1 MYTVRPGDNLS
12 KIAQRYG
19 VPVRKLIAANPR
31 LRLEG
36 VQPGQGLS
44 IPGHRDAFEVAP
56 PALPQ
61 SLQRGTTGAAVLGVQ
76 KKLVAKGFLSPA
88 SLSTGRGIFG
98 PRTEAA
104 VRAFQKARGLPE
116 TGVAGSR
123 TLAALSAADAR
134 AVSEPDEF
142 EAVTQT

>member
-19 VPVRKLIAANPR
+19 VPIRNLIAANPQ
-31 LRLEG
+31 LRLDG

-44 IPGHRDAFEVAP
+44 IPGHRDAFEVP
-56 PALPQ
+56 HPAVPQ
-61 SLQRGTTGAAVLGVQ
+61 SLQRGTTGAAVLALQ

-88 SLSTGRGIFG
+88 SLSTGRGIYG

-104 VRAFQKARGLPE
+104 VRSFQRARGLPE

-123 TLAALSAADAR
+123 TLAAVSAAEAR
-134 AVSEPDEF
+134 AVSESDEF
-142 EAVTQT
+142 AAVTQT